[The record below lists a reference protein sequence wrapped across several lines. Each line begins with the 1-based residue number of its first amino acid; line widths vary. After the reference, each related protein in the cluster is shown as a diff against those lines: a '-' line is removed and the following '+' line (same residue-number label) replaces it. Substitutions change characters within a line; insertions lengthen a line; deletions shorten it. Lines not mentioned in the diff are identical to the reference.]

1 LEKTA
6 EQQAPRDLLGR
17 LVNDPRRSR
26 EEIKHVF
33 ATEKVW
39 DTKEVT
45 QDFEIL
51 AFHAPLVVVRRKS
64 DNQEGTMIFQHQ
76 PRLYFLFEPAK

>member
-1 LEKTA
+1 MEKTA

-51 AFHAPLVVVRRKS
+51 AFHAPFVVVRRKS
-64 DNQEGTMIFQHQ
+64 DSQEGTLIFQHQ